1 MLEQNISTVNN
12 DVKTLVKDAQ
22 ALFTAATAL
31 TGEKAE
37 ELRGRGMRA
46 LDTALRRLSESEALI
61 RVLGEPPGRLA
72 LVRAKFGLSPTK
84 TDTAHPTLEEFVARF
99 TALHEGRMAPLDD
112 RTRFAWIAAWTLLRW
127 RPARR
132 PLERLCEL

>member
-1 MLEQNISTVNN
+1 MLENNISTVNN

-46 LDTALRRLSESEALI
+46 LDTALAKAQEAQVKAVESGKQAAATTDAYVKDNPWRSVAVAAGIGLLVGVI
-61 RVLGEPPGRLA
+61 VGR
-72 LVRAKFGLSPTK
+72 K
-84 TDTAHPTLEEFVARF
+84 
-99 TALHEGRMAPLDD
+99 
-112 RTRFAWIAAWTLLRW
+112 
-127 RPARR
+127 
-132 PLERLCEL
+132 

>member
-1 MLEQNISTVNN
+1 MLGQNISTVNI

-46 LDTALRRLSESEALI
+46 LDTALAKAHDAQISALAASKEAAKQADVYVKENPWRSIAGAAAVGLLI
-61 RVLGEPPGRLA
+61 GVIIGR
-72 LVRAKFGLSPTK
+72 K
-84 TDTAHPTLEEFVARF
+84 
-99 TALHEGRMAPLDD
+99 
-112 RTRFAWIAAWTLLRW
+112 
-127 RPARR
+127 
-132 PLERLCEL
+132 

>member
-46 LDTALRRLSESEALI
+46 LDTALVKAHEAQ
-61 RVLGEPPGRLA
+61 VSALA
-72 LVRAKFGLSPTK
+72 AGKEAAKHADEYVKENPWRS
-84 TDTAHPTLEEFVARF
+84 
-99 TALHEGRMAPLDD
+99 
-112 RTRFAWIAAWTLLRW
+112 IAAAASIGLLIGVIIGRK
-127 RPARR
+127 
-132 PLERLCEL
+132 

>member
-1 MLEQNISTVNN
+1 MLENNISTVNN

-46 LDTALRRLSESEALI
+46 LDSALAKAQDAQTKAIESSKAAAATTDAYVKDNPWRSVAVAAGVGLLVGVI
-61 RVLGEPPGRLA
+61 VGR
-72 LVRAKFGLSPTK
+72 K
-84 TDTAHPTLEEFVARF
+84 
-99 TALHEGRMAPLDD
+99 
-112 RTRFAWIAAWTLLRW
+112 
-127 RPARR
+127 
-132 PLERLCEL
+132 